1 MKDRKEHA
9 NHRMWSQTLNY
20 SLLIIHYYV
29 AYVPGCTTTIK
40 FSVALPSR
48 SFSEARSHSYTFGNS
63 IQHSLIASI
72 SGSNNYLRLYKIIWS
87 EHRFCYIFNIFIS
100 IPTNAKTFLARYSI
114 VPWSFH
120 FWPLVHVGR
129 LTKTLLSSI
138 IIYY

>member
-40 FSVALPSR
+40 FSVA
-48 SFSEARSHSYTFGNS
+48 SHSYTFGNS
-63 IQHSLIASI
+63 IQHSLISSI
-72 SGSNNYLRLYKIIWS
+72 SGSNNYLKLYKIIWS
-87 EHRFCYIFNIFIS
+87 EYRFCYIFNIFIS

-120 FWPLVHVGR
+120 FWPLVQAGR

>member
-40 FSVALPSR
+40 FSVA
-48 SFSEARSHSYTFGNS
+48 SHSYTFGNS
-63 IQHSLIASI
+63 IQHSLISSI
-72 SGSNNYLRLYKIIWS
+72 SGSNNYLKLYKIIWS
-87 EHRFCYIFNIFIS
+87 EYRFCYIFNIFIS

-114 VPWSFH
+114 VPRAFQ

>member
-40 FSVALPSR
+40 FSVA
-48 SFSEARSHSYTFGNS
+48 SHSYTFGNS
-63 IQHSLIASI
+63 IQHSLITSI
-72 SGSNNYLRLYKIIWS
+72 SGSKNYLKLYKIIWS
-87 EHRFCYIFNIFIS
+87 EYRFCYIFNIFIS
-100 IPTNAKTFLARYSI
+100 IPTNARTFLARYSI
-114 VPWSFH
+114 VPWLFH
-120 FWPLVHVGR
+120 FWPLLHVGR
-129 LTKTLLSSI
+129 LTKILLSSI

>member
-20 SLLIIHYYV
+20 YSLLITMS

-40 FSVALPSR
+40 FSVARSR
-48 SFSEARSHSYTFGNS
+48 SSAKRSHSYTFRNS
-63 IQHSLIASI
+63 IQHSLIASLD
-72 SGSNNYLRLYKIIWS
+72 GSNNYLNCTNNLERDRL
-87 EHRFCYIFNIFIS
+87 CYIFNIFIS
-100 IPTNAKTFLARYSI
+100 IPTNEKTFLL
-114 VPWSFH
+114 VTVLLPWSFH
-120 FWPLVHVGR
+120 FWPLVHAGR